1 MSVSTDRYREIAKDY
16 LITKD
21 MMITYSKYHP
31 KIKDR
36 LVLAASASRLLS
48 NVNFLR
54 IKEEVVRE
62 IEPDLDKNIN
72 ECLNVLKTLSQDAI
86 KQSDRILASTNYL
99 KFTMGE
105 KHRTSFTEERQAE
118 LDNIAKRLGIT
129 N

>member
-21 MMITYSKYHP
+21 MMISYSKYHP

-62 IEPDLDKNIN
+62 VEPDLDKNIN
-72 ECLNVLKTLSQDAI
+72 ECLNVLKTLSKDAI